1 MTRTIIFNNLVPE
14 PWLRPLL
21 DAAYTRVMDS
31 GRYIGGAE
39 VDAFEREWAEY
50 IGVDHCVACGNGF
63 DAIQLVMRAID
74 AKHVYVSS
82 KAPLASWQ
90 AIQAVGALPIPIE
103 SRDEF
108 DDRAVTMTVH
118 LYGIPVE
125 LPLSDGWRIED
136 CAQAHGAMMNGIRV
150 GAWGTAACWSFYPTK
165 NLGCYGDGGA
175 ITTNHQG
182 LAERV
187 RELRNYGGRSIGI
200 NSRMDP
206 LQAAFLRAK
215 LPYLDQWN
223 DVRALNAGL
232 YKALLADLPL
242 SLAYVRENTIPCWHQ
257 FPIFTPP
264 RNKLATYLFEQGVET
279 LIHYPVPPSWVTG
292 LQSDYG
298 PQDDTIE
305 WATTELSLPIAPH
318 VTEDDVQYVAGKI
331 RDFFNG

>member
-1 MTRTIIFNNLVPE
+1 
-14 PWLRPLL
+14 
-21 DAAYTRVMDS
+21 MDS

-39 VDAFEREWAEY
+39 VEAFEREWAEY

-90 AIQAVGALPIPIE
+90 AIQAAGALPIPIE
-103 SRDEF
+103 SADIF
-108 DDRAVTMTVH
+108 NDQDVTMTVH
-118 LYGIPVE
+118 LYGIPE
-125 LPLSDGWRIED
+125 SLPDSDGWNIED
-136 CAQAHGAMMNGIRV
+136 CAQAHGAMMGGAKV

-187 RELRNYGGRSIGI
+187 KELRNYGGRFIGI

-206 LQAAFLRAK
+206 LQAAFLRIK
-215 LPYLDQWN
+215 LPFLDQWN
-223 DVRALNAGL
+223 AVRTRNAEL
-232 YKALLADLPL
+232 YKSLLVDLPL
-242 SLAYVRENTIPCWHQ
+242 SLAYVREDTIPCWHQ
-257 FPIFTPP
+257 FPIFVPH
-264 RNKLATYLFEQGVET
+264 RNKLYDYLAEQGIET
-279 LIHYPVPPSWVTG
+279 LIHYPMPPSWVTG

-298 PQDDTIE
+298 PQEDALE
-305 WATTELSLPIAPH
+305 WATTELSLPVAPH
-318 VTEDDVQYVAGKI
+318 ITEDDVQYVVGKVI
-331 RDFFNG
+331 EFYENK